1 MRIHRDG
8 LGTIAGI
15 WLVCLGIMFLISWLV
30 KPIWIVVPICVILT
44 FLMCFIL
51 YFFRVPVRRG
61 NIDSPKA
68 VTSVADGEVVIIE
81 KVFEEEYLKKECIQI
96 SVYMNFFNMHVNF
109 WPVTG
114 TCTYYKYHPGKYFL
128 AFMPKASELNEH
140 TSIAMKT
147 EDGQEIFF
155 KQIAGTFARRI
166 VCKAKEGVSGERGR
180 QCGLIKFGSRID
192 LFVPL
197 DADIKVEVGDDVVA
211 CLSVLAEL
219 KYRRHRRGG
228 IFAFEHGGTGHEDVC
243 AAFHEFGGVLRAHAA
258 VHFNHR
264 IKAATVNLLP
274 DGRYPLVG
282 IFDERLSAETGK
294 DRHDDHEIADVEI
307 GIEFLD
313 RNIGIDGQTGLHPV
327 VGNDAEHRLRIIPGR
342 IQMETH
348 QSGVGNLAE
357 TLQIDLR
364 VLNHQV
370 DIQRLL
376 RDFGHCLDNGKAVG
390 NVGHE
395 TAVHHI
401 QVEQVGMLVHHP
413 YVLFEMQEVCREH
426 RGGDQRSHIQ
436 RLTGLSTFSIS
447 ATYWR
452 NTLSVSIRSCTVE
465 QA

>member
-219 KYRRHRRGG
+219 K
-228 IFAFEHGGTGHEDVC
+228 
-243 AAFHEFGGVLRAHAA
+243 
-258 VHFNHR
+258 
-264 IKAATVNLLP
+264 
-274 DGRYPLVG
+274 
-282 IFDERLSAETGK
+282 
-294 DRHDDHEIADVEI
+294 
-307 GIEFLD
+307 
-313 RNIGIDGQTGLHPV
+313 
-327 VGNDAEHRLRIIPGR
+327 
-342 IQMETH
+342 
-348 QSGVGNLAE
+348 
-357 TLQIDLR
+357 
-364 VLNHQV
+364 
-370 DIQRLL
+370 
-376 RDFGHCLDNGKAVG
+376 
-390 NVGHE
+390 
-395 TAVHHI
+395 
-401 QVEQVGMLVHHP
+401 
-413 YVLFEMQEVCREH
+413 
-426 RGGDQRSHIQ
+426 
-436 RLTGLSTFSIS
+436 
-447 ATYWR
+447 
-452 NTLSVSIRSCTVE
+452 
-465 QA
+465 